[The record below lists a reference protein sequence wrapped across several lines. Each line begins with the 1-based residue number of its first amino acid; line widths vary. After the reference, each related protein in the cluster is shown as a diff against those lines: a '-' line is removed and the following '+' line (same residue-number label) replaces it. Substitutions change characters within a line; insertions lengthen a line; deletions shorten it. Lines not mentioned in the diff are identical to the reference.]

1 MKMII
6 FYVSLK
12 IMFVIISHNLKA
24 IEAEVFVETDSNN
37 YCILNKEL
45 LFFFFLLSCFIHFIH
60 PFSKSLLSKKDYFSL
75 LKPQLWLLFDRN
87 HRNIL

>member
-45 LFFFFLLSCFIHFIH
+45 LL
-60 PFSKSLLSKKDYFSL
+60 KDKKAVYICIE
-75 LKPQLWLLFDRN
+75 
-87 HRNIL
+87 NILSRQIINLYTFKINSLYKPIRK